1 MLLLGFLANSSNQ
14 YFYWRKRYWCITQT
28 AIHSRLNHPNIVSL
42 IGAGT
47 TSKGVRFVILE
58 RLDGGTLT
66 QMLGY
71 DTRIRDRRR
80 RFWKRKPLSYLDVLR
95 CARSIAAAMSHC
107 HADAIPGCMV
117 LHRDLKPDNI
127 GFALDGSVKVLD
139 FGLARIVENASVKSN
154 DVYQMSGETGSLR
167 YMAPGKRCDSALLP
181 HLNFGLHELTLFVL
195 LSTQRLLMHCLTI
208 T

>member
-1 MLLLGFLANSSNQ
+1 M
-14 YFYWRKRYWCITQT
+14 
-28 AIHSRLNHPNIVSL
+28 SL

-47 TSKGVRFVILE
+47 TSKGVRFVVLE

-80 RFWKRKPLSYLDVLR
+80 RFWNRKKMSYIDVLR
-95 CARSIAAAMSHC
+95 CARSIADAMAHC
-107 HADAIPGCMV
+107 HEHAIPGCMV

-127 GFALDGSVKVLD
+127 GFSLDGSVKVLD
-139 FGLARIVENASVKSN
+139 FGLAKIVDNATPRSN

-167 YMAPGKRCDSALLP
+167 YMAPGK
-181 HLNFGLHELTLFVL
+181 
-195 LSTQRLLMHCLTI
+195 I
-208 T
+208 